1 MTLNTVTLLKT
12 SGERF
17 VFIFD
22 ETSHAAALETFERF
36 AADESLDFNEIDAT
50 AMRALLEQFEQSEA
64 GAEPE
69 SQPVNRLYKY
79 HP

>member
-1 MTLNTVTLLKT
+1 MTLNTVTLMKT

-22 ETSHAAALETFERF
+22 EASHAAALETFERF
-36 AADESLDFNEIDAT
+36 AADESLDFNEADAT
-50 AMRALLEQFEQSEA
+50 AMRSLLEQFEDGNVGE
-64 GAEPE
+64 EPE
-69 SQPVNRLYKY
+69 TQPVNRLYKY